1 MTNSRPSPANAGQQP
16 EKRVLLVFLL
26 FNGFDKNT
34 IKQQRHASHEA
45 IAAVAISITY
55 NP

>member
-34 IKQQRHASHEA
+34 IKQQQQRCASHEA
-45 IAAVAISITY
+45 IAAVAISI
-55 NP
+55 NS